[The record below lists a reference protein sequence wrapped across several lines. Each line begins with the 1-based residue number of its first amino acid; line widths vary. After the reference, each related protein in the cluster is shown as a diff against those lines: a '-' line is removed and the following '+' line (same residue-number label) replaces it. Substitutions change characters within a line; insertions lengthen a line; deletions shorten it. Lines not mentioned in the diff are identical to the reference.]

1 MRFTPVGT
9 HVELDLDMRANTL
22 GLLSRLGADPPA
34 ARLLLTPPT
43 GTPFGLSSC
52 KFKLFFKIVFI
63 LKK

>member
-1 MRFTPVGT
+1 MGT
-9 HVELDLDMRANTL
+9 HVELDLDVRVNTL

-43 GTPFGLSSC
+43 GIPFDLSSC
-52 KFKLFFKIVFI
+52 KYIFFFKIVFI